1 MSDAAGDDTRLMDM
15 VACGSESSAVSTLVM
30 GIQSNA
36 QLLLWSMDGSQ
47 KTAEDLAG
55 HVLNN
60 QICLDLALPL
70 TSASFC
76 MSKRLLLLTSVS
88 MWCVLEYE
96 VLEGME
102 ITLPCNFMV
111 LACHTPLQ
119 TASLKEP
126 SVHGPLLTEA
136 TSPSEYTKEEPV
148 VDAVCGSIGGG
159 RILHGMSTDRP
170 ADLSNHI
177 LIWTEGGTIQVASL
191 YEDGRYQVDIS
202 KQRNR
207 TLVAVH
213 SWRDDHAI
221 AEIHRLSVPHHD
233 ASNAVDE
240 IVLSELIAS
249 TTSESANL
257 RSVASG
263 KICDIWYPPSVEDE
277 DQKMA
282 TEETAICPSL
292 RAHVTCMHLVTGVTT
307 TAVPYLMIQG
317 LSNGNIEYYSL
328 GMYPA
333 PHDPISAGCFPSLA
347 VSIGHKTAVTICR
360 EILFTRASSAPP
372 NTSPVHSEHGDDRS
386 DLPIL
391 VTGAKDGSIGFWSLE
406 DGHLGESLF
415 MLHPH
420 TGCLFSLFSSVSTRF
435 MFPDSIRQIECPPQQ
450 SVVPWA
456 SCVATVGNDGV
467 IALVSIEH
475 RKIVRVCAGNPLQT
489 SLQIEWD
496 GIRSAIFHLYRHLN
510 VVCRGFLSCLVH
522 PDTQKAVLIVWD
534 LYHAR
539 QDRIFLG
546 EQATEMARLFTEGIE
561 ERRAKAQASE
571 ESDPH
576 TPISYFSSV
585 SAIRTS
591 SKDFSLQP
599 GPTPDVSLMELEFT
613 GQQTLQK
620 LSDDV
625 FMVLYRVDVCFC

>member
-1 MSDAAGDDTRLMDM
+1 MSDASGDDTDLMDM
-15 VACGSESSAVSTLVM
+15 VACGSDSSAVPTLVM

-47 KTAEDLAG
+47 KTAEELAG

-76 MSKRLLLLTSVS
+76 LSKRLLLLTSVS

-111 LACHTPLQ
+111 MACHTPLQ
-119 TASLKEP
+119 MASLKEL
-126 SVHGPLLTEA
+126 SVGGP
-136 TSPSEYTKEEPV
+136 SPSEAKSLSECTKEEPV
-148 VDAVCGSIGGG
+148 VDAVHGSIGGG
-159 RILHGMSTDRP
+159 KILHSTSTDRQ
-170 ADLSNHI
+170 ADLKLHI
-177 LIWTEGGTIQVASL
+177 LIWTKGGTIQVASL

-202 KQRNR
+202 KQRDR
-207 TLVAVH
+207 PLVAVH
-213 SWRDDHAI
+213 LWRDDRTV
-221 AEIHRLSVPHHD
+221 AEIQRLSAPHHD
-233 ASNAVDE
+233 ASNAVYE

-257 RSVASG
+257 KSVASG
-263 KICDIWYPPSVEDE
+263 KIRDIWYPPAVGDE
-277 DQKMA
+277 NQNMV
-282 TEETAICPSL
+282 TEEESVICPSSS
-292 RAHVTCMHLVTGVTT
+292 AHVTCMHLVEGVPS

-317 LSNGNIEYYSL
+317 LSNGSIEYYSL

-333 PHDPISAGCFPSLA
+333 PHDPMSAGSFPSLA
-347 VSIGHKTAVTICR
+347 VSIGHKTAVTICQ
-360 EILFTRASSAPP
+360 EIMFHRSPNASP
-372 NTSPVHSEHGDDRS
+372 NSSPVPSEHGDHPS

-391 VTGAKDGSIGFWSLE
+391 VTGASDGSVGFWNLE
-406 DGHLGESLF
+406 AGHLGESLF

-420 TGCLFSLFSSVSTRF
+420 TGCLHSPFSPVLMRFLFS
-435 MFPDSIRQIECPPQQ
+435 DSIRQIECPPQQ

-496 GIRSAIFHLYRHLN
+496 GIRSTSHLSYLVTSEGRVQRIS
-510 VVCRGFLSCLVH
+510 VVFGRS
-522 PDTQKAVLIVWD
+522 
-534 LYHAR
+534 
-539 QDRIFLG
+539 
-546 EQATEMARLFTEGIE
+546 
-561 ERRAKAQASE
+561 
-571 ESDPH
+571 
-576 TPISYFSSV
+576 
-585 SAIRTS
+585 
-591 SKDFSLQP
+591 
-599 GPTPDVSLMELEFT
+599 
-613 GQQTLQK
+613 
-620 LSDDV
+620 
-625 FMVLYRVDVCFC
+625 